1 MGAPAAVR
9 PHRTVNDESKAR
21 AKACEWAKV
30 AHPRAELYFADDLV
44 KIMKLI
50 AQSIDPG
57 DDAVVGK
64 EDRCVIWQGEVQ
76 RVAKEHGLEN
86 LAPGADLCLP
96 SHTEERDPEIAFPL
110 SSPGDRSDEDVATRA
125 SGCGSAAC
133 QAVVRLGGSGDP
145 AKETPVYVNR
155 LLAFTFATEDAFKQ
169 LQRLPKA
176 PFKMRCGN
184 QRCINVRHILMET

>member
-76 RVAKEHGLEN
+76 RVAK
-86 LAPGADLCLP
+86 
-96 SHTEERDPEIAFPL
+96 ERDPEIAFPL

-184 QRCINVRHILMET
+184 LRCINVRHILMET